1 MLSQSDPGIVMPHA
15 ELWQQT
21 IKQLKIP
28 QNNCA
33 CLKTQKEKM
42 AFSTKTGHLKLQNK
56 HMGWNKSVRDTNSSG
71 AHVDACRQ
79 GKWGML
85 GFRSLWLHLPHIKNH
100 WSYSRARP
108 KSHASGY
115 TRSVTS
121 QLFAIFITHTT
132 VPDFSFL
139 LSLICRHKKIHGK
152 THVYSHVATT
162 THDLSY
168 PDLCALDWRARLWCI
183 VHRKAWFNTKNR
195 KSPHKISVSHF
206 DKSGRNNVILTE
218 LSLSAATVEIKHALH
233 HWAYL
238 NKL

>member
-42 AFSTKTGHLKLQNK
+42 TFSVKTGHLKLQNK

-79 GKWGML
+79 QKWGML
-85 GFRSLWLHLPHIKNH
+85 RFRSLWLHLPHIKNR

-121 QLFAIFITHTT
+121 QLFAVFFTHTT
-132 VPDFSFL
+132 VPDFSLL
-139 LSLICRHKKIHGK
+139 LSLICRHKKNTCVLTCGNNH
-152 THVYSHVATT
+152 T
-162 THDLSY
+162 
-168 PDLCALDWRARLWCI
+168 
-183 VHRKAWFNTKNR
+183 WF
-195 KSPHKISVSHF
+195 
-206 DKSGRNNVILTE
+206 E
-218 LSLSAATVEIKHALH
+218 LSRLVCTWLKG
-233 HWAYL
+233 
-238 NKL
+238 